1 MTKVQ
6 DRAMPDTPPSAD
18 PFDQFAAWFDEAKRT
33 EPNDPEAMT
42 LATATPDGSP
52 SVRVLLLK
60 GVDRSGFV
68 FYTNLESRKSTELLA
83 NPQAAMGFHW
93 KSLRR
98 QVRIEG
104 RVVAVAAAEADAY
117 FPSRPHGS
125 QIGAWASLQSRP
137 LDARA
142 SLERRVAEFAA
153 RYPEG
158 SVPRPPHWSG
168 FRLVPERIEF
178 WRDMPYRLHERLL
191 FTRAGDGWTTAWL
204 YP

>member
-1 MTKVQ
+1 
-6 DRAMPDTPPSAD
+6 MPDTPPSAD

-117 FPSRPHGS
+117 FASRPHGS